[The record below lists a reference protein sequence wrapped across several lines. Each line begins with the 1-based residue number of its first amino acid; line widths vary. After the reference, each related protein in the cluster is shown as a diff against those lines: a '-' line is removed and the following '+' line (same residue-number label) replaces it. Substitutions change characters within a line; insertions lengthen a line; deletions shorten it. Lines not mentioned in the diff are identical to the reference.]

1 MTVSGDQ
8 QDVRSTIIDESE
20 MLDVLLNVSQSLYQ
34 HMDID
39 NLIVHIVGLI
49 KRLLNAEAVSVILHD
64 AYEDE
69 FIFRWLEDERLG
81 DAPNLKE
88 FRFPTNQ
95 GIAGSVFSSGE
106 PELILD
112 IDKDPRHFKK
122 IDDETECRTQ
132 SMIAVPLQKKEKT
145 IGVLEALNKKSG
157 TFNDKDLSLL
167 STIAPIMALALDNAR
182 MYGDL
187 DEAYKDLQITD
198 REKDSLLK
206 QAQEENL
213 RLRQAI
219 EKRYRIDQII
229 GNSDAMLEVFKLC
242 EKIIDS
248 DITVLIEGE
257 TGTGKELI
265 ARSFHH
271 NSPRKDKPFV
281 SQNCGG
287 IPDTLLASEL
297 FGHKRGAFTGA
308 VSDKKGLFEVA
319 HGGTIFLDEV
329 AEMSPSMQTSLLR
342 VLQEGEIKSLGS
354 DYSKKVDVRIISA
367 TNKDLE
373 AAVKEGDFRDDLY
386 YRLNVFTV
394 KLPPLRERTG
404 DIPILVNHF
413 IRKYNEKYKKSITG
427 INREVL
433 RLLEEY
439 PFSGNVRE
447 LENEIERAIAM
458 AENGKPIRLPHLTDK
473 IRNHFDSDRPK
484 PETQGTLKQM
494 VESLEKDHLKL
505 MLEKHQGNKSRTA
518 KALGL
523 SRYGLS
529 KKLQRYGFTPSDK
542 Q

>member
-1 MTVSGDQ
+1 MVIPGDQ
-8 QDVRSTIIDESE
+8 QDSRSTISDDSG

-34 HMDID
+34 HLDID
-39 NLIVHIVGLI
+39 NLIVHIVGSI

-64 AYEDE
+64 NHENE
-69 FIFRWLEDERLG
+69 FIFRWLKDERLG
-81 DAPNLKE
+81 DKPNLKE
-88 FRFPTNQ
+88 FRFPTNL
-95 GIAGSVFSSGE
+95 GIAGSVFLSGE

-112 IDKDPRHFKK
+112 IEKDSRHFKK
-122 IDDETECRTQ
+122 IDDVTECHTQ
-132 SMIAVPLQKKEKT
+132 SMIAVPLQKKETT

-157 TFNDKDLSLL
+157 NFNDKDLSLL

-182 MYGDL
+182 MYGEL
-187 DEAYKDLQITD
+187 DEAYKELQITD

-206 QAQEENL
+206 QARDENL

-308 VSDKKGLFEVA
+308 VSEKKGLFETA
-319 HGGTIFLDEV
+319 HGGTVFLDEV
-329 AEMSPSMQTSLLR
+329 AEMSPTMQTSLLR
-342 VLQEGEIKSLGS
+342 VLQEGEIKPLGS
-354 DYSKKVDVRIISA
+354 DYSKRMDVRIISA

-373 AAVKEGDFRDDLY
+373 VSVKGGEFREDLY
-386 YRLNVFTV
+386 YRLNVFTI

-413 IRKYNEKYKKSITG
+413 IRKYNEKHKKSITG
-427 INREVL
+427 INRETM
-433 RLLEEY
+433 RHLEAY
-439 PFSGNVRE
+439 PFAGNVRE

-458 AENGKPIRLPHLTDK
+458 AENGKPIRLPHLSDK
-473 IRNHFDSDRPK
+473 MRNLIEVDHLKS
-484 PETQGTLKQM
+484 EAQGTLKQM
-494 VESLEKDHLKL
+494 VESLEKDLLKQ